1 MVRLG
6 KPPLQPRQHRTKR
19 HRYDNRPRQKNIL
32 LLAKISP
39 ALTGE
44 KIETFA
50 GFVFFT
56 EEHGVF
62 YQITDHDS
70 SGALAA
76 TIFFANVSAV
86 QLEDHLGDI
95 IRKARKMTGTS
106 ATSAAHAAAISEP
119 ELATLEDSGQCAR
132 EINFPA
138 LAALIGLDTKKLQGI
153 ANGWLPAADDLQRW
167 QHLRVFTTAG
177 DGLTVNCLLAWD
189 ATTREAA
196 LFDTGIDAQPVLD
209 CLAENKLALRHI
221 FLTHSDWDHIDA
233 LPKIRTAF
241 PAAQIHSAIK
251 AAPKSQQLQPGEVF
265 SLGNLQISHRET
277 PGHADDGVTYFISG
291 WPNNAPRAAIVGDT
305 ILAGSICN
313 GNGQW
318 ELAVK
323 KICEEILTQP
333 DTTLLC
339 PGHGP
344 VTTVAQEKIHNP
356 FF

>member
-19 HRYDNRPRQKNIL
+19 HRHDDRPRQKNIL

-50 GFVFFT
+50 GLVFFT
-56 EEHGVF
+56 EEHTAS
-62 YQITDHDS
+62 YQIRGRDS

-76 TIFFANVSAV
+76 KNNFANVSAV

-95 IRKARKMTGTS
+95 VRKARKMTGV
-106 ATSAAHAAAISEP
+106 SAASAANAAAISEL
-119 ELATLEDSGQCAR
+119 ELATLEDSGQCAAK
-132 EINFPA
+132 INFPA
-138 LAALIGLDTKKLQGI
+138 LTAHIGLDAKKLQAI

-177 DGLTVNCLLAWD
+177 DGLTVNCWLAWD
-189 ATTREAA
+189 AATREAA
-196 LFDTGIDAQPVLD
+196 LFDTGIDAQPVLA
-209 CLAENKLALRHI
+209 CLAENKLELRHI
-221 FLTHSDWDHIDA
+221 FITHSHWDHIDA
-233 LPKIRTAF
+233 LPKVRAAF
-241 PAAQIHSAIK
+241 PAAQVHSAIK

-277 PGHADDGVTYFISG
+277 PGHADDGVTYFIAG
-291 WPNNAPRAAIVGDT
+291 WPGNPPRVAIVGDT
-305 ILAGSICN
+305 ILAGSMCN

-318 ELAVK
+318 ELARK
-323 KICEEILTQP
+323 KIREEILTQP